1 MSVRLFFRAGRG
13 FERGL
18 CRVVKSFPKR
28 RVDLKILGAM
38 KTLYLYFAVWISGG
52 AVLAI
57 EILGTRVL
65 GPFYGVSLF
74 LWSALITVALVALS
88 VGYAL
93 GGRLA
98 DRKATLPRLSCLMA
112 GAGVWLLVL
121 PWLKD
126 PILQMTES
134 IGLRFAVLV
143 TSSLLFVPPLTLLG
157 MVSPFAIRLRVMTLK
172 EVGRTAGD
180 LYAIST
186 IGSVIAAL
194 ATGFFLIPSF
204 GVRNLML
211 AIGLVLLATAWLALL
226 IVRRSKAVALTGG
239 LALLACGLL
248 VWRSAE
254 AEPIPGTRPQTIVQ
268 SPYGELRVVDQDGAR
283 HLLIDGGIHT
293 IVNPSNYESFFPY
306 VHVLDSAR
314 HLFAD
319 SGELLL
325 IGLGG
330 GSVVKQ
336 FAAHGWNIDA
346 IEIDPAV
353 IQLAYQYFG
362 LREAEAN
369 VFPMDGRR
377 FLIQS
382 DKQYDLIILDAFGS
396 SSIPFHL
403 VTQEA
408 FGLMAKRLRS
418 GGVLA
423 MNLESVGWRD
433 PLVNSIAATLKT
445 QFTQVL
451 ALPMAE
457 PPNTLGNLILLAA
470 NRSVELIREL
480 PPSWDRLSNAYHQH
494 HAWDNSF
501 VPDLAGV
508 RVLTDDRNPVD
519 LWAERIN
526 LVARQSLHKHFQAG
540 GVGW

>member
-1 MSVRLFFRAGRG
+1 
-13 FERGL
+13 
-18 CRVVKSFPKR
+18 
-28 RVDLKILGAM
+28 M

-157 MVSPFAIRLRVMTLK
+157 MVSPFAIRLRVMNLK

-194 ATGFFLIPSF
+194 ATGFFLIPNF
-204 GVRNLML
+204 GIRNLTL
-211 AIGLVLLATAWLALL
+211 AVGLVLLATAWLAL
-226 IVRRSKAVALTGG
+226 VVAGQSKAVALTGG

-254 AEPIPGTRPQTIVQ
+254 AESTPGTGLQAIVQ

-293 IVNPSNYESFFPY
+293 VVSPSNYESYFPY
-306 VHVLDSAR
+306 VHVLDSTR

-319 SGELLL
+319 RGELLL

-353 IQLAYQYFG
+353 IQLASRYFG
-362 LREAEAN
+362 LRQAEAN

-403 VTQEA
+403 VTREA
-408 FGLMAKRLRS
+408 FDLVAGCLRT
-418 GGVLA
+418 GGVFA
-423 MNLESVGWRD
+423 VNLESVGWRD
-433 PLVNSIAATLKT
+433 PLVNSIAATLGT
-445 QFTQVL
+445 QFNEVL

-457 PPNTLGNLILLAA
+457 PPNTLGNLILLASH
-470 NRSVELIREL
+470 RPIELLREL
-480 PPSWDRLSNAYHQH
+480 PPVWDRFSSAYHQH
-494 HAWDNSF
+494 HAWDNCF
-501 VPDLAGV
+501 APDLAGAP
-508 RVLTDDRNPVD
+508 VLTDDRNPVD

-526 LVARQSLHKHFQAG
+526 LAARKSLHQYFETE